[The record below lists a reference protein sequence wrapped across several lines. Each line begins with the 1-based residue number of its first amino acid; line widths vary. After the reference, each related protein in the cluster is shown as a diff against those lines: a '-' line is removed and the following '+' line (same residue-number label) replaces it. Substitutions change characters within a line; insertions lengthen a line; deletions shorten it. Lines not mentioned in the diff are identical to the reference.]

1 MAVQDDR
8 REVEVR
14 DLVGLRAGETRSGV
28 DAWFDFSDG
37 NRSHA
42 VPVELKSTTNRTV
55 STARDVGPAH
65 IRKWRSRLWVFGFYD
80 SSGAVMEGL
89 LILGPDDME
98 SWIVRVEQYIA
109 PDFLIGERAAERLT
123 LEDLHIVCG
132 EKPAYSQRDARALHK
147 RQWPEARYESEMD
160 VTDGYSP
167 GKMLEILRLRAK
179 YLNARGATLNNPH
192 IPKRFFAAFRD
203 FEMDARKAAVE
214 LRRAARRR
222 MRSIVL
228 GTPALRRNAPAV
240 QRPVVKRR
248 VAPRPVAHPP
258 DKT

>member
-14 DLVGLRAGETRSGV
+14 DLIGLRDGETRSGV
-28 DAWFDFSDG
+28 DAYFDFSDG
-37 NRSHA
+37 SRSYA

-80 SSGAVMEGL
+80 SSGTTMESL
-89 LILGPDDME
+89 LILGPGDME
-98 SWIVRVEQYIA
+98 GWIARIEQYIA
-109 PDFLIGERAAERLT
+109 PDFLIGEQAAERLT
-123 LEDLHIVCG
+123 LEDLHIICG
-132 EKPAYSQRDARALHK
+132 EKPVYSQRDARALHK
-147 RQWPEARYESEMD
+147 RQWSKAKYESEMD
-160 VTDGYSP
+160 VTGGYSP

-192 IPKRFFAAFRD
+192 IPKRFFSAFRD
-203 FEMDARKAAVE
+203 SEMDARNREVAIE
-214 LRRAARRR
+214 LRQAAEQR

-228 GTPALRRNAPAV
+228 GTPALRRTGSDV
-240 QRPVVKRR
+240 
-248 VAPRPVAHPP
+248 
-258 DKT
+258 

>member
-14 DLVGLRAGETRSGV
+14 DLIGLRSGGSRSGV
-28 DAWFDFSDG
+28 DAYFDFSDG
-37 NRSHA
+37 NQRYA
-42 VPVELKSTTNRTV
+42 APVELKSTTNRTV
-55 STARDVGPAH
+55 STARDVGLAH
-65 IRKWRSRLWVFGFYD
+65 IQKWRSRLWIFGFYD
-80 SSGAVMEGL
+80 SAGTTMESL

-98 SWIVRVEQYIA
+98 GWIARVERYIA

-123 LEDLHIVCG
+123 LEDLHIICG
-132 EKPAYSQRDARALHK
+132 EKPVYSRRDARTLHK
-147 RQWPEARYESEMD
+147 RQWPEARYESELD

-203 FEMDARKAAVE
+203 SEMDARDAAFD
-214 LRRAARRR
+214 LRQAARSR

-228 GTPALRRNAPAV
+228 GTLALRRIAAEV
-240 QRPVVKRR
+240 W
-248 VAPRPVAHPP
+248 
-258 DKT
+258 

>member
-8 REVEVR
+8 REVELR
-14 DLVGLRAGETRSGV
+14 ELIGLRSGESRSGV
-28 DAWFDFSDG
+28 DAYFDFSDG
-37 NRSHA
+37 NRRYA

-55 STARDVGPAH
+55 STARDVGLAH
-65 IRKWRSRLWVFGFYD
+65 IRKWRSRLWIFGFYD
-80 SSGAVMEGL
+80 SSGATMESL

-98 SWIVRVEQYIA
+98 GWIARVERYIA

-123 LEDLHIVCG
+123 LEDLHIICG
-132 EKPAYSQRDARALHK
+132 EKPVYDPRDARALHK

-179 YLNARGATLNNPH
+179 YLSARGATLNNPH
-192 IPKRFFAAFRD
+192 IPKRFLSGFLD
-203 FEMDARKAAVE
+203 SEMDARGAAIE
-214 LRRAARRR
+214 IRQAARRR

-228 GTPALRRNAPAV
+228 GSSRLRRTTA
-240 QRPVVKRR
+240 
-248 VAPRPVAHPP
+248 
-258 DKT
+258 DL

>member
-14 DLVGLRAGETRSGV
+14 NLIGLRAGETRSGV
-28 DAWFDFSDG
+28 DAYFDFSGG
-37 NRSHA
+37 NRSYA

-80 SSGAVMEGL
+80 SSGTTMESL
-89 LILGPDDME
+89 LVLGPDDME
-98 SWIVRVEQYIA
+98 GWIARIERYIA

-123 LEDLHIVCG
+123 LEDLHIICG
-132 EKPAYSQRDARALHK
+132 EKSVYSQRDAWALHK
-147 RQWPEARYESEMD
+147 RQWSKAKYESEMD
-160 VTDGYSP
+160 VTGGYSP

-203 FEMDARKAAVE
+203 SEMDARNREVAID
-214 LRRAARRR
+214 LRRAARQR

-228 GTPALRRNAPAV
+228 GTPAL
-240 QRPVVKRR
+240 QR
-248 VAPRPVAHPP
+248 
-258 DKT
+258 TETGF